1 MNITKQLIYQTF
13 EIDKLKQIKEQLEQE
28 NNQELL
34 KIVNRRL
41 NYNRWELVWVKL
53 GTDESRLLQNTYT
66 KEQIINNLFGVNLGV
81 EFSLT
86 HPALILS
93 PHFLN
98 KEKIIIAPITSF
110 ENHNCNYDNLY
121 CLEEY
126 ELLNH
131 KSVILI
137 DQIRTVSI
145 KRVSRH
151 KKSSN
156 NKEVIIYL
164 NKQDK
169 KNIIK
174 KISKILFGFKC
185 NNQEPHSG

>member
-13 EIDKLKQIKEQLEQE
+13 EIDKLKQIKNQLKEE

-53 GTDESRLLQNTYT
+53 GTNESRLLQNTYT
-66 KEQIINNLFGVNLGV
+66 KDQIINNLFGVNLGV

-121 CLEEY
+121 CLEGY
-126 ELLNH
+126 ELLDH

-137 DQIRTVSI
+137 DQIKTVSI
-145 KRVSRH
+145 KRAARYR
-151 KKSSN
+151 KNSN

-164 NKQDK
+164 NNQDK
-169 KNIIK
+169 KYLIK
-174 KISKILFGFKC
+174 KISKILFGFEC
-185 NNQEPHSG
+185 NKEPHSG